1 MMGRSTVDNKIKTR
15 QRATKIEAG
24 LVSEALKLI
33 WVEASEAQEPVRFS
47 FPDTPAGRLD
57 CRNLHD
63 SLGKFRKKVSQKKLE
78 NLLLWEQVNSLQ
90 LCKATGDTSVTLV
103 KKKGVVSSKSRVV
116 LMALA
121 KLQGKVGVE
130 DEVNF
135 EI

>member
-1 MMGRSTVDNKIKTR
+1 METKVIK
-15 QRATKIEAG
+15 QRATKVEAS

-33 WVEASEAQEPVRFS
+33 WVEASESQDPVVFS
-47 FPDTPAGRLD
+47 FPDTSAGRLD

-63 SLGKFRKKVSQKKLE
+63 SLGKFRKRVSQKKLE

-116 LMALA
+116 LLA
-121 KLQGKVGVE
+121 AEKLANKGNSHKENNVIDSIVS
-130 DEVNF
+130 D
-135 EI
+135 I